1 MKMAD
6 ITKLS
11 TVNVTVSE
19 LVAVVT
25 MNNPPVNAQNK
36 QFHED
41 LTLVFDVL
49 SDREDVRV
57 VILTGAGKCFS
68 AGADIKGRAG
78 QKSELGDHWAH
89 SRRVRECFYSIM
101 ECRKPVIAAINGPAL
116 GAGLAVAASADILL
130 ASEEAQLGLPE
141 INVGLLGG
149 GRHAMRLFG
158 HSKTRRLMLT
168 GKRLTGA
175 ELYRLGVVEE
185 CVPGDE
191 LMKTAMDLA
200 LEIASKSPVA
210 MSLAKGTLNAIEEM
224 TLRDGYRYEQN
235 KTGELSK
242 TEDSREAMAAFA
254 EKRQPVFKGS

>member
-1 MKMAD
+1 MSD

-11 TVNVTVSE
+11 TVNVTISE

-49 SDREDVRV
+49 SDRDDVRV

-149 GRHAMRLFG
+149 GRHARRLFG

-242 TEDSREAMAAFA
+242 TEDSREAMAAFT

>member
-1 MKMAD
+1 MSD

-11 TVNVTVSE
+11 TVNVTICE

-49 SDREDVRV
+49 SDRDDVRV

-200 LEIASKSPVA
+200 LEIASKSPIA

-242 TEDSREAMAAFA
+242 TEDRREARAAFA
-254 EKRQPVFKGS
+254 EKRQPVFNGS

>member
-1 MKMAD
+1 MAD

-49 SDREDVRV
+49 SDRDDVRV

-78 QKSELGDHWAH
+78 QKSELGDHWGH

-185 CVPGDE
+185 CVPVDE